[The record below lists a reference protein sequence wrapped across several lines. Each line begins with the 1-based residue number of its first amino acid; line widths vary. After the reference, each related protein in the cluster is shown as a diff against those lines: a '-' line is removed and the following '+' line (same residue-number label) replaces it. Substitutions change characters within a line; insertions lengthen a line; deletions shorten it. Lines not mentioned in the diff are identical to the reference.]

1 MTGSVLPFKML
12 VCMACYNLNQYHVFQ
27 QIVVSAGFDS
37 TNWMTAHFID
47 ALERDYENAKD
58 DSDLHLYPLISLLFE
73 YLVSLSS
80 SKVEQLEIYLTS
92 NLVSGFSI
100 LIDFFLRLVSVLQMI
115 WITRRS
121 YFSCER
127 LCPGQPAQ
135 RFLVQHYHFVIQAL
149 SLNQWESSILARLPH
164 YGTMMTSH

>member
-1 MTGSVLPFKML
+1 
-12 VCMACYNLNQYHVFQ
+12 
-27 QIVVSAGFDS
+27 
-37 TNWMTAHFID
+37 MTAHFID

-115 WITRRS
+115 
-121 YFSCER
+121 
-127 LCPGQPAQ
+127 
-135 RFLVQHYHFVIQAL
+135 
-149 SLNQWESSILARLPH
+149 
-164 YGTMMTSH
+164 